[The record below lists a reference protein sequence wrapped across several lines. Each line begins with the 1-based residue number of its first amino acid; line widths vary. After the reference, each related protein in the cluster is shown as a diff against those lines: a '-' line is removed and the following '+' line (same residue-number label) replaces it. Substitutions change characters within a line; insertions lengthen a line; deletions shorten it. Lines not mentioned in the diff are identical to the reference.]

1 MKFKVGDVVKVK
13 SWEEMEEEYGLD
25 ENGWID
31 VPYSFTSQME
41 EYFGNREATYTVKK
55 VIGIE
60 ANIVVVDEVMPFTL
74 SEEMLRFADEEEKEA
89 EERNPL
95 IDFDLLNY
103 FSEYVFFGE
112 IKANIEF
119 DFNHSYGYKERK
131 IIRNIFWLF
140 NVSGLKTK
148 LIVTRNAEWFYRNS
162 YSIADSSSIGIAKD
176 LPDDILNEL
185 EALNKEREDFALI
198 NFEDGVAVINNYGT
212 IIFFKEWSSDKESSV
227 KLMKVLHEHLGM
239 EIDSELYEALLALD
253 TKAIKKHL
261 EPLLKRKEEEYQ
273 DKKRNE
279 FYEKVKA
286 ALNNVQKVQCEGK
299 IRDLQSRIENYESN
313 LKELYLT
320 LREKKKDLVYFTYC
334 GMSEK
339 IKDFIEVLK
348 NDKDSIVSYKTFR
361 GETGIFLEIKT
372 PLSFF
377 EDEDWKLVKKG
388 VLEKCEERYR
398 GVVDAIF
405 KRQIELMTDTAVL
418 IRINNYDVRFYEVE
432 GYKYGIPNPHIYYY
446 NCWGDNESV
455 ITKHLTNQDYA
466 EAYMQIK
473 ASLSGINL
481 TDGPVITRFVEGLAD
496 FSDIPCIRDFKTNK
510 TMTLEEASG
519 KYVWKEEEVEE

>member
-60 ANIVVVDEVMPFTL
+60 ANIVVVDEDISFTL
-74 SEEMLRFADEEEKEA
+74 TEEMLRFADEEEEKV

-95 IDFDLLNY
+95 IDFDLSSY
-103 FSEYVFFGE
+103 FSEYVFFDE
-112 IKANIEF
+112 IRANI
-119 DFNHSYGYKERK
+119 DFMLSFGYGYRERE
-131 IIRNIFWLF
+131 IIRNIFYLF
-140 NVSGLKTK
+140 NASGLKTSV
-148 LIVTRNAEWFYRNS
+148 VTARSAEWFKRNN
-162 YSIADSSSIGIAKD
+162 YCIANSSSIGIAKD

-198 NFEDGVAVINNYGT
+198 NFEDGVVVINNYGT

-227 KLMKVLHEHLGM
+227 KLIKVLHDQLGI
-239 EIDSELYEALLALD
+239 EIDSELYEALLELD
-253 TKAIKKHL
+253 TKAIKEHL

-279 FYEKVKA
+279 FYDKVKT
-286 ALNNVQKVQCEGK
+286 ALNDAQKE
-299 IRDLQSRIENYESN
+299 RYESLVRELKN
-313 LKELYLT
+313 KIDDYEERLKNLYLDLKEKQKDVIYLIH
-320 LREKKKDLVYFTYC
+320 C
-334 GMSEK
+334 GMNDK

-348 NDKDSIVSYKTFR
+348 NDKDSIVYYKTLR
-361 GETGIFLEIKT
+361 SGTEILLEIKT

-405 KRQIELMTDTAVL
+405 KRQVELMTDTAVL
-418 IRINNYDVRFYEVE
+418 IRTNNYDVRFYEVE

-446 NCWGDNESV
+446 NCWGDNASI

-496 FSDIPCIRDFKTNK
+496 FSSIPCIRDFETNK

-519 KYVWKEEEVEE
+519 KYMWKEKEIKE